1 MSRII
6 VNINP
11 QILKWA
17 REEAGFEIN
26 EVAEKSGTIS
36 DIYSKWEED
45 GKNIPLGKLKEISEK
60 LKRQVAFFFLPQLP
74 PKSKKPKDFRNL
86 AQNKSKLSNKVLFA
100 IRETNYFLDTALSI
114 KEEEYWKNNYKWLD
128 EISSFVND
136 DNKMIEWLRNKL
148 EITVEKQMDWHG
160 ANDAWRE
167 WRESVEDKL
176 GIFVYQ
182 FSMPV
187 NEVQG
192 FGIAD
197 TIPYGITVNSKYSYQ
212 NRIFTLFHE
221 IAHILRKHSS
231 LCLIDR
237 NKRNQTEEE
246 LNCNSFTGK
255 FLIPQNYIEE
265 FNSYKELK
273 SKANKLKVS
282 SEAYLRR
289 LFEAE
294 LISRTDFFN
303 YLSQIKDENAKFK
316 PSKGFA
322 TPTVKSHASRGKK
335 FFDLVIDSLKNNRIS
350 YSQASSLLNLK
361 INMIINEF

>member
-1 MSRII
+1 MSKIV

-17 REEAGFEIN
+17 REEAGFEVN
-26 EVAEKSGTIS
+26 EIAEKADIIS
-36 DIYSKWEED
+36 NIYLKWEDD
-45 GKNIPLGKLKEISEK
+45 GKNIPFGKLKVVSEQ
-60 LKRQVAFFFLPQLP
+60 LKRQIAFFFLTQLP

-86 AQNKSKLSNKVLFA
+86 AQNKSRLSNKVLYA
-100 IRETNYFLDTALSI
+100 IRETNYFLDTALSL
-114 KEEEYWKNNYKWLD
+114 KGNEYWGNNYKWLE
-128 EISSFVND
+128 EINPFV
-136 DNKMIEWLRNKL
+136 DNENELIKWLRNKL
-148 EITVEKQMDWHG
+148 ETPIEKQIEW
-160 ANDAWRE
+160 NSVSDAWRE
-167 WRESVEDKL
+167 WRESIENKL

-187 NEVQG
+187 KEVQG
-192 FGIAD
+192 FGIVD
-197 TIPYGITVNSKYSYQ
+197 KVPYGITVNSKYSYH

-237 NKRNQTEEE
+237 NKRNQIEEE
-246 LNCNSFTGK
+246 LTCNSFTGK
-255 FLIPQNYIEE
+255 FLIPANYIEE

-289 LFEAE
+289 VFEE
-294 LISRTDFFN
+294 DLISKTDFFN
-303 YLSQIKDENAKFK
+303 YLNHIRDENAKFK
-316 PSKGFA
+316 PPKGFV

-335 FFDLVIDSLKNNRIS
+335 FFDLVIDSLKNNMIS